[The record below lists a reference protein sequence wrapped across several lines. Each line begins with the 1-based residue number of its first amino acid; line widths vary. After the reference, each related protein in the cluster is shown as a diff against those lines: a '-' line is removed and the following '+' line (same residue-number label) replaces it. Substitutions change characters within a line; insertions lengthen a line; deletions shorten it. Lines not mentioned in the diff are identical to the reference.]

1 LFLNKTLVIIAG
13 PVGAGKSTTSQ
24 EIARV
29 LQSKNVSTAVIDL
42 DEVYCMA
49 RQQADFND
57 RAMWTTARRAAA
69 ALTESFYASGLD
81 AVIVEGGFL
90 SVLEHQ
96 ELRHHVTT
104 EVNEFFFT
112 VFTSAPTALH
122 RAQTDTNPDR
132 VVSRL
137 PEVQAS
143 LYAEFSEALPFLR
156 EASIIIEADS
166 RSPQSLA
173 KTMTEKIFE
182 R

>member
-1 LFLNKTLVIIAG
+1 VNKTLVVITG

-24 EIARV
+24 AVARA
-29 LQSKNVSTAVIDL
+29 LQSRNLSTAVIDL

-57 RAMWTTARRAAA
+57 REIWTTARRAAA
-69 ALTESFYASGLD
+69 ALTESFFASGLQ

-90 SVLEHQ
+90 SVLEFA
-96 ELRHHVTT
+96 ELRQDVNS

-112 VFTSAPTALH
+112 LFTSAPTALN
-122 RAQTDTNPDR
+122 RAQEDPNPGR

-143 LYAEFSEALPFLR
+143 LYAEFAEALVFLR
-156 EASIIIEADS
+156 EASVIIEADS
-166 RSPQSLA
+166 SHPEVLA
-173 KTMTEKIFE
+173 EIMTERILPKT
-182 R
+182 

>member
-1 LFLNKTLVIIAG
+1 VNKTLVIITG

-24 EIARV
+24 AIARA
-29 LQSKNVSTAVIDL
+29 LQGRNISTAVIDL

-57 RAMWTTARRAAA
+57 REMWATARRAAA
-69 ALTESFYASGLD
+69 ALTESFFASGLN

-90 SVLEHQ
+90 SALEHQ
-96 ELRHHVTT
+96 ELRQHVTS

-122 RAQTDTNPDR
+122 RAQTDPNPGR

-137 PEVQAS
+137 AEVQAD
-143 LYAEFSEALPFLR
+143 LYAEFSRALPFLR
-156 EASIIIEADS
+156 ETSVIIEADS
-166 RSPQSLA
+166 RSPELLA
-173 KTMTEKIFE
+173 ETMTQKILL
-182 R
+182 RN